1 MVDLL
6 TRAGEKVNH
15 STGPGDVLS
24 IALHI
29 SLLEVGRKPVQVLIV
44 GQQGM
49 RLSTKEVAIP
59 DAKDGKDHRKI
70 GFHGGSAEV
79 VIHPVGT

>member
-6 TRAGEKVNH
+6 
-15 STGPGDVLS
+15 SSPGDVLS

-29 SLLEVGRKPVQVLIV
+29 SLLEVGRKPVQVLII
-44 GQQGM
+44 GQQGV

-59 DAKDGKDHRKI
+59 DAKDCEVTGRLDSMGAVRKWL
-70 GFHGGSAEV
+70 S
-79 VIHPVGT
+79 